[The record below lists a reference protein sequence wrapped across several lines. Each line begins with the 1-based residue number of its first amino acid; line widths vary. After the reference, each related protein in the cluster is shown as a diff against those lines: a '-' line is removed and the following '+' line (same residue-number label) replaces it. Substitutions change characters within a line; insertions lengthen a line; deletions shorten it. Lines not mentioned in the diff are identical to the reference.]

1 MRKIVAGMM
10 VSVDG
15 VVEAP
20 EAWTGPYFS
29 QDLGQLVGSLM
40 AAGDT
45 MLLGRATYQTFAA
58 SFAGNSSDPMAAQ
71 MSAFPK
77 VVVSTTLSGADW
89 ENTTLIG
96 SDVAAEI
103 TRLKEQPGKNIN
115 VSGSPTLVTWLLRQ
129 GLLDEL
135 NLLLFPV
142 VVGHGKRLFADEGDA
157 AGLTLAHSQA
167 LGTGVVQLVYNAAKD
182 ASAPAPGDESA

>member
-29 QDLGQLVGSLM
+29 PDLGQLVGSLM

-45 MLLGRATYQTFAA
+45 MLLGRATYQAFAA
-58 SFAGNSSDPMAAQ
+58 SFAGNTGDPMAAQ

-77 VVVSTTLSGADW
+77 VVVSTTLGTADW

-96 SDVAAEI
+96 GDVAAEI
-103 TRLKEQPGKNIN
+103 ARLKEQPGKNIN
-115 VSGSPTLVTWLLRQ
+115 ISGSPTLVTWLLRQ

-142 VVGHGKRLFADEGDA
+142 VVGHGKRLFESEGNA
-157 AGLTLAHSQA
+157 SGLTLAHSQA
-167 LGTGVVQLVYNAAKD
+167 LGTGVVQLVYSAAPSEDGARD
-182 ASAPAPGDESA
+182 A

>member
-29 QDLGQLVGSLM
+29 PDLGQLVGSLM

-45 MLLGRATYQTFAA
+45 MLLGRATYQAFAA
-58 SFAGNSSDPMAAQ
+58 SFAGSTGDPMAAQ

-77 VVVSTTLSGADW
+77 VVVSTTLGTADW

-96 SDVAAEI
+96 GDVAAEI
-103 TRLKEQPGKNIN
+103 ARLKEQPGKNIN
-115 VSGSPTLVTWLLRQ
+115 ISGSPTLVTWLLRQ

-142 VVGHGKRLFADEGDA
+142 VVGHGKRLFESEGNA

-167 LGTGVVQLVYNAAKD
+167 LGTGVVQLVYSAAP
-182 ASAPAPGDESA
+182 SADGARAA

>member
-29 QDLGQLVGSLM
+29 PDLGQLVGSLM

-45 MLLGRATYQTFAA
+45 MLLGRATYQAFAA
-58 SFAGNSSDPMAAQ
+58 SFAGNTSDPMAAQ

-77 VVVSTTLSGADW
+77 VVVSTTLDQADW

-96 SDVAAEI
+96 GDVAAEI
-103 TRLKEQPGKNIN
+103 ARLR
-115 VSGSPTLVTWLLRQ
+115 SGRARTSTS
-129 GLLDEL
+129 
-135 NLLLFPV
+135 
-142 VVGHGKRLFADEGDA
+142 A
-157 AGLTLAHSQA
+157 AAR
-167 LGTGVVQLVYNAAKD
+167 
-182 ASAPAPGDESA
+182 PW

>member
-20 EAWTGPYFS
+20 EAWAGPYFS
-29 QDLGQLVGSLM
+29 PDLGQLVGSLM

-45 MLLGRATYQTFAA
+45 MLLGRATYQAFAA
-58 SFAGNSSDPMAAQ
+58 SFAGNTGDPMAAQ

-77 VVVSTTLSGADW
+77 VVVSTTLEAADW

-96 SDVAAEI
+96 GDVAAAI
-103 TRLKEQPGKNIN
+103 ARLKEQPGKNIN

-142 VVGHGKRLFADEGDA
+142 VVGHGKRLFEAEGDG
-157 AGLTLAHSQA
+157 AGLTLDHSQA
-167 LGTGVVQLVYNAAKD
+167 LGTGVVQLVYNAA
-182 ASAPAPGDESA
+182 PAQGGAHYA

>member
-29 QDLGQLVGSLM
+29 PELGQLVGSLM
-40 AAGDT
+40 AGGDT
-45 MLLGRATYQTFAA
+45 MLLGRTTYQAFAA
-58 SFAGNSSDPMAAQ
+58 SFAGNTSDPMAAQ
-71 MSAFPK
+71 MSAFQK
-77 VVVSTTLSGADW
+77 VVVSATLDHAEW
-89 ENTTLIG
+89 ENTTLVG
-96 SDVAAEI
+96 TDVAAEV
-103 TRLKEQPGKNIN
+103 TRLKERPGKNI
-115 VSGSPTLVTWLLRQ
+115 VISGSPTLVAWLLRQ

-142 VVGHGKRLFADEGDA
+142 VVGHGRRLFAAEGA
-157 AGLTLAHSQA
+157 TAGLTLAHSQA
-167 LGTGVVQLVYNAAKD
+167 FGTGVVQLVYNAA
-182 ASAPAPGDESA
+182 

>member
-1 MRKIVAGMM
+1 MRKIVVGMM

-45 MLLGRATYQTFAA
+45 LLLGRATYEAFAA
-58 SFAGNSSDPMAAQ
+58 SFAGNAGDPMADR
-71 MSAFPK
+71 MSAVQK
-77 VVVSTTLSGADW
+77 AVVSTTLSRADW

-96 SDVAAEI
+96 TDVAGEI
-103 TRLKEQPGKNIN
+103 TRLKQQPGKNIN

-135 NLLLFPV
+135 DLLLFPV
-142 VVGHGKRLFADEGDA
+142 VVGHGRRLFAAEGDT
-157 AGLTLAHSQA
+157 AGLRLAHSQA
-167 LGTGVVQLVYNAAKD
+167 FGTGVVQLVYN
-182 ASAPAPGDESA
+182 PA

>member
-29 QDLGQLVGSLM
+29 PDLGQLVGSLM

-45 MLLGRATYQTFAA
+45 MLLGRATYQAFAA
-58 SFAGNSSDPMAAQ
+58 SFAGNTGDPMAAQ

-77 VVVSTTLSGADW
+77 VVVSTTLEAADW

-96 SDVAAEI
+96 GDVAAAI
-103 TRLKEQPGKNIN
+103 ARLKEQPGKNIN

-142 VVGHGKRLFADEGDA
+142 VVGHGKRLFEAEGDA

-167 LGTGVVQLVYNAAKD
+167 LGTGVVQLVYNAAPTQGG
-182 ASAPAPGDESA
+182 AALCLTA